1 MDWFTTNK
9 INGKILRIKYD
20 KQLKNDN
27 QKNNHQTVGVVPAL
41 PNNSVLK
48 VNAHLNDGNS
58 PELIE
63 GNLFAG
69 IKRNSL
75 ISDIIK
81 KAAKNSKKELDIDLF
96 NGLEDWNS
104 DVNEGEYYRI
114 LSDALEGY
122 SIYFLTL
129 KRANAEEYKFQFDS
143 LYFLSNNARKLRNVN
158 DFDGIYIS
166 RNRDDELDR
175 VWQELNDWYNGLR
188 YMLCVKNH
196 KSKDEWQIVG
206 YLPKSFVQSQAFN
219 KLDIKQVMDALK
231 NAYDYNADVAKELQ
245 DQDDLNPQNWK
256 EIDPDEL
263 L

>member
-20 KQLKNDN
+20 EQLKNDT
-27 QKNNHQTVGVVPAL
+27 QINNHQTVGVVPAL
-41 PNNSVLK
+41 PNNSILK

-63 GNLFAG
+63 GNLFAR
-69 IKRNSL
+69 IKPNSS

-81 KAAKNSKKELDIDLF
+81 KEAKNNKKELDIDLF

-104 DVNEGEYYRI
+104 DVNEGEYYRT
-114 LSDALEGY
+114 LSDALEEC
-122 SIYFLTL
+122 SVYFLTL
-129 KRANAEEYKFQFDS
+129 KKANSEEYKFQFDS
-143 LYFLSNNARKLRNVN
+143 LDFLSSDVKKLRNVN
-158 DFDGIYIS
+158 DFDGIYLS
-166 RNRDDELDR
+166 QNRDDEIDR
-175 VWQELNDWYNGLR
+175 VWQEVNDWYNGLR
-188 YMLCVKNH
+188 YLLCLKNH
-196 KSKDEWQIVG
+196 RDDTEWQVVG
-206 YLPKSFVQSQAFN
+206 YLPRSFVQSQAFN

-245 DQDDLNPQNWK
+245 NQEDLDPRNWK

-263 L
+263 